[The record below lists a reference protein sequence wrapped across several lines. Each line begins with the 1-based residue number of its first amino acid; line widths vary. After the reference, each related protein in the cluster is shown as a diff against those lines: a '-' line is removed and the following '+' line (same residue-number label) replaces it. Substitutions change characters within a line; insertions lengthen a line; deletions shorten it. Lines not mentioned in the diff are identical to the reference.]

1 MPNCQKKKC
10 NHDNISRLRGQHD
23 AGHRYTGGVAV
34 IYTHNDSKAR
44 RSIAQRH
51 TIRINS
57 RSVLHY
63 VVCDDGT
70 RWEYAAFCKAHKRPQ
85 SGRPPR
91 VALGLAGPLNEVTGL
106 TVQERTEFVE
116 RPQVD

>member
-1 MPNCQKKKC
+1 MNY
-10 NHDNISRLRGQHD
+10 I
-23 AGHRYTGGVAV
+23 
-34 IYTHNDSKAR
+34 HNDSKAR
-44 RSIAQRH
+44 RSIIHRH

-70 RWEYAAFCKAHKRPQ
+70 RWEYAAFQGTHKRPQ

-91 VALGLAGPLNEVTGL
+91 VAVRIGRST
-106 TVQERTEFVE
+106 
-116 RPQVD
+116 